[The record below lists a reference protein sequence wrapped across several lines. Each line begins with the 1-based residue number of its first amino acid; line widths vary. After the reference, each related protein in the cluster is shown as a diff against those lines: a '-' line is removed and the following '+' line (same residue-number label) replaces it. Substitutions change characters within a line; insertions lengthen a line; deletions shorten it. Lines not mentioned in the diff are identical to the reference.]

1 MRQEH
6 DYSLKAHNTFG
17 IEARC
22 KRFIEFENV
31 DELRQVINDIG
42 NELRQGEQMLLLGG
56 GSNLLLTGHFNGTV
70 LHSAIKGH
78 EATTPSMPSSLQVAT
93 AFFWP
98 ASVRNSSLRA
108 V

>member
-42 NELRQGEQMLLLGG
+42 NELRQGEPMLLLGEIG
-56 GSNLLLTGHFNGTV
+56 
-70 LHSAIKGH
+70 
-78 EATTPSMPSSLQVAT
+78 
-93 AFFWP
+93 
-98 ASVRNSSLRA
+98 RA
-108 V
+108 HV